1 MRKTWTDKEID
12 FLFKYCG
19 VLPIAL
25 LIEKFNK
32 TFNTNRTR
40 YSLTSKIGRLGLTYA
55 VEFDHLTKKQWAKTF
70 GFNNNHVMTRWERK
84 GLRVIKLNKHQHA
97 ISIKDMAKFA
107 NERPH
112 LFTSIN
118 RDILLYYFSEELVNK
133 IANSK
138 SRTYSPKKVKTPDG
152 RIFNSQKQASKQ
164 LRISERSIAREVSRP
179 DGWLKLV

>member
-1 MRKTWTDKEID
+1 MKKKWTDAEVD

-40 YSLTSKIGRLGLTYA
+40 YSITAKIGRLGLTYA
-55 VEFDHLTKKQWAKTF
+55 VEFDYLTKKQWAKTF

-84 GLRVIKLNKHQHA
+84 GLKVVKLNKHQHA
-97 ISIKDMAKFA
+97 ISIKAMAKFA

-112 LFTSIN
+112 LFTSVD
-118 RDILLYYFSEELVNK
+118 REILLYYFSEELVAK
-133 IANSK
+133 ISE
-138 SRTYSPKKVKTPDG
+138 SRNFTYSPKKIKTPDG
-152 RIFNSQKQASKQ
+152 RIFRSQKQASQQ
-164 LRISERSIAREVSRP
+164 LHISERSIAREVSRP